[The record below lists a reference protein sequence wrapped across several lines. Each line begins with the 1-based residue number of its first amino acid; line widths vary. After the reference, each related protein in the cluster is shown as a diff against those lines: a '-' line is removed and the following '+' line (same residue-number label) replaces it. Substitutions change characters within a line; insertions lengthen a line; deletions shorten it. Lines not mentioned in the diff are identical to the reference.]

1 MAEKKSRRIYAGYY
15 NRYDG
20 TLIYVARVVTDIDTG
35 EEIVICQYANYS
47 DTGEY
52 YTITKKSFC
61 ERVERNGK
69 MAYKY
74 SRRTQQKI
82 DYQRVQIQEL
92 NRMPEPKI
100 RRPKP
105 QLDEYD
111 NRGYRRSKTYY
122 AYAKDLCEHYL
133 IDHRKHQLCIERKKY
148 ICISKAEFTAMTED
162 IVFLQQCLKT
172 VLRDY
177 NAFFKE
183 RFWDRLSIRKYA
195 QAHNINRGSVDYI
208 QKKMFTAL
216 AAELKARDEAD
227 GVCRLCD
234 PNTAPKYWD

>member
-1 MAEKKSRRIYAGYY
+1 MAEKKSRRVYAGYY

-20 TLIYVARVVTDIDTG
+20 KLIYVARVVTDIDTG

-52 YTITKKSFC
+52 YTITKESFC
-61 ERVERNGK
+61 EQIEWNGQSVN
-69 MAYKY
+69 KY

-82 DYQRVQIQEL
+82 DRSRITRQEESGLPAPKQRK
-92 NRMPEPKI
+92 PK
-100 RRPKP
+100 R

-111 NRGYRRSKTYY
+111 NRGYRRSRTYY

-133 IDHRKHQLCIERKKY
+133 LDCRKHQLCIAKKEY
-148 ICISKAEFTAMTED
+148 VFMSQAEFKAMTED
-162 IVFLQQCLKT
+162 IIFLQQCLKT

-177 NAFFKE
+177 NKYFKE
-183 RFWDRLSIRKYA
+183 RFVDRLSIRKYA
-195 QAHNINRGSVDYI
+195 QEHNLNRGSVDYI

-216 AAELKARDEAD
+216 AAELKARDDAD